1 MMMISA
7 FEELLSCIFLKLG
20 IQPKEKH
27 FAKKGSILNQ
37 SLNQTINQ
45 SDQINQIKQLI
56 NK

>member
-45 SDQINQIKQLI
+45 SDQINQI
-56 NK
+56 N